1 MYANTANIEIKKTER
16 NKVPRGENVHQIR
29 DSMNEKEPEEAERG
43 STLRMRSPSKKVARR
58 LGTEMMWPSEYMG
71 QGS

>member
-1 MYANTANIEIKKTER
+1 
-16 NKVPRGENVHQIR
+16 
-29 DSMNEKEPEEAERG
+29 MNEKEPEEAERG